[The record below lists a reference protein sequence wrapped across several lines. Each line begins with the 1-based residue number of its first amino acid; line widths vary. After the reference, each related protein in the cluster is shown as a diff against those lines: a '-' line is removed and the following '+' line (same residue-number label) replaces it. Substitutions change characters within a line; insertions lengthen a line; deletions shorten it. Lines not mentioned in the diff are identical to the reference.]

1 MVRKQQYT
9 RFFVKSKDLVEY
21 LKLAPRLYEASIYP
35 ARNLVKFKLRFK
47 EDDVWY
53 ETGFLSYTFQMCLL
67 LDGDGNVKNEHECF
81 MIGGNNN
88 E

>member
-21 LKLAPRLYEASIYP
+21 LKLAPRLYEVSIYP
-35 ARNLVKFKLRFK
+35 ARSLVKFKLRFE
-47 EDDVWY
+47 EDDACY
-53 ETGFLSYTFQMCLL
+53 ETGFLNYAFPMCLL
-67 LDGDGNVKNEHECF
+67 LDGDGNAKSEHECF